1 MHPKIDEPIETKTT
15 AQKINELSK
24 QGSMNH
30 LSMVAEAKH
39 TGVMNQYCMVC
50 GAKEQSSLNLCCM
63 VARAGKRNGNRARRM
78 ACQDKERVPQRDKEL
93 ETWDLNKTKVRIQ
106 VDRTKWQKRY
116 PCRSRLV
123 QRLRRHACQAV
134 KGCKPEGQGIK
145 KEKEK
150 LLKRLR
156 KTQKSLQSLR
166 RKEGKSASS
175 W

>member
-1 MHPKIDEPIETKTT
+1 MHPKKDEPIETKTT

-24 QGSMNH
+24 TRSSYSQRCMASKLSKQGSFNHCCMVSGAKKPGSMNH
-30 LSMVAEAKH
+30 CRMVAGAKH
-39 TGVMNQYCMVC
+39 TGFINQY
-50 GAKEQSSLNLCCM
+50 CM

-93 ETWDLNKTKVRIQ
+93 ETWDLNKIKVRIQ

-134 KGCKPEGQGIK
+134 KGCKPEGQCIK
-145 KEKEK
+145 KEEK
-150 LLKRLR
+150 K
-156 KTQKSLQSLR
+156 
-166 RKEGKSASS
+166 
-175 W
+175 